1 LILLIILACLF
12 IILGLLGCVIPGLMG
27 PPFSF
32 LALILLS
39 TAKKWE
45 PFNPTLLIVLA
56 VLTIIVTGIDYVF
69 PAIGAKKYGSSRAGL
84 WGAIVGMILGILFF
98 PPFGM
103 IIGAFL
109 GAVLAETLSG
119 KPSQEALKAGWGVF
133 LGILMAIL
141 FKLTASGIMTFY
153 FVRALL

>member
-1 LILLIILACLF
+1 MLPLVILACFLAV
-12 IILGLLGCVIPGLMG
+12 LGLLGCVIPGLMG

-39 TAKKWE
+39 MAKRWE
-45 PFNPTLLIVLA
+45 PFSPTLLIVLA
-56 VLTIIVTGIDYVF
+56 VLTVIVTGLDYLF
-69 PAIGAKKYGSSRAGL
+69 PALGAKKYGSSRNGL
-84 WGAIVGMILGILFF
+84 WGAIAGMILGLLFF

-103 IIGAFL
+103 ILGAFI
-109 GAVLAETLSG
+109 GAVLGEVLSG

-133 LGILMAIL
+133 LGIFLAML
-141 FKLTASGIMTFY
+141 LKLVVSGIMTFY

>member
-1 LILLIILACLF
+1 MIFLLILACFL
-12 IILGLLGCVIPGLMG
+12 IILGLLGCVIPGLVG

-39 TAKKWE
+39 ITKKWE
-45 PFNPTLLIVLA
+45 PFSSTFLIVMA
-56 VLTIIVTGIDYVF
+56 VVTVVVTSLDYVF
-69 PAIGAKKYGSSRAGL
+69 PAIGAKKYGSSRSGL
-84 WGAIVGMILGILFF
+84 WGAILGMILGILFL

-109 GAVLAETLSG
+109 GAVLGETISG

-133 LGILMAIL
+133 LGIMMAIL
-141 FKLTASGIMTFY
+141 FKLLASGIMTFY